1 LTTTRGRT
9 SSARNDASPVRLF
22 WHNRLDSDAILCEY
36 SKHERGNDQ
45 VWPKRSRMAVG
56 ETRVWPAAAD
66 VLVVCDRV
74 RGSVLGG
81 VPTPDA
87 SRFGYPQFFVERDYI
102 HDVPITW
109 NVNIAALLWNILCWV
124 SVFAMIGL
132 VAYVARR
139 RDDGWSKSSAI
150 AYRYLAVV
158 LALMLIYR
166 PINWGCL
173 MIAERVFS
181 TGILTDYYISLEKLI
196 GPGIWIQSIVLW
208 TLVIVLTSGIVR
220 RLHIVL
226 PLVARWISV
235 VVFLSLIC
243 FFAEAVEFKWGYDLG
258 ASTLFALRGILEAK
272 WYFAW
277 CLVPIFLI
285 DCLATFLWGRMRQR
299 KAAGSVP

>member
-1 LTTTRGRT
+1 MYWGY
-9 SSARNDASPVRLF
+9 AIGCVVLF
-22 WHNRLDSDAILCEY
+22 
-36 SKHERGNDQ
+36 
-45 VWPKRSRMAVG
+45 
-56 ETRVWPAAAD
+56 
-66 VLVVCDRV
+66 
-74 RGSVLGG
+74 SVAW
-81 VPTPDA
+81 PTPDA

-150 AYRYLAVV
+150 VYRYLAVV

-166 PINWGCL
+166 PINRGCL

-226 PLVARWISV
+226 PLVSRWISV

-243 FFAEAVEFKWGYDLG
+243 FFAKAVEFKWGYDLG